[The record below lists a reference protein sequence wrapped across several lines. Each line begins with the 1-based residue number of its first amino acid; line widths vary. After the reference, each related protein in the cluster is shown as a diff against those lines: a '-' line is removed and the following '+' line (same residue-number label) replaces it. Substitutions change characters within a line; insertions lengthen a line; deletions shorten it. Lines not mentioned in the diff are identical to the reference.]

1 MKTLPDLSAL
11 LGARFG
17 GSSSNEPST
26 VPTVREEPLASI
38 PDTTNVVS
46 SGTAAT
52 TRPVEP
58 LPSKRSAKKR
68 PASDSSAATGQGG
81 SSEAITGTH
90 SAEPPK
96 KKTMKKKKKTAD
108 GTVAEDQ
115 MLR

>member
-1 MKTLPDLSAL
+1 MPDLSAL
-11 LGARFG
+11 LGARLG
-17 GSSSNEPST
+17 GTSSNEPST

-68 PASDSSAATGQGG
+68 PASDSFAARVKEGRQRPSPGLTRP
-81 SSEAITGTH
+81 SL
-90 SAEPPK
+90 P
-96 KKTMKKKKKTAD
+96 
-108 GTVAEDQ
+108 
-115 MLR
+115 RRRR